1 MQYKINDGRS
11 RFKKLQYLGNET
23 KLQTNMKKIVNALVY
38 LTIFN
43 SPST

>member
-1 MQYKINDGRS
+1 MQYKINDDRS
-11 RFKKLQYLGNET
+11 RFKKSQYLGNET
-23 KLQTNMKKIVNALVY
+23 KLQTNRKKIVNDLVY